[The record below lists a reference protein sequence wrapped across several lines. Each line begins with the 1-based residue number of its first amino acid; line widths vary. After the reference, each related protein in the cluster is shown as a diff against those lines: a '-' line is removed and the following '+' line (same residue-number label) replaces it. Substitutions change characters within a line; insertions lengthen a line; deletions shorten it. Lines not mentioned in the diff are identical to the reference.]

1 MSEERFATLE
11 TMVAYHEDTLQKL
24 NEVVYKQ
31 QRLIDRLEDKI
42 EAIYDLLQSSDQGYV
57 PGDPNE

>member
-31 QRLIDRLEDKI
+31 QRVIDRLEERIDT
-42 EAIYDLLQSSDQGYV
+42 IYDLLQSSDQGYV